1 MDNTAN
7 TSPSSTAKFSVL
19 HWLDE
24 NFEKIFLVIGLL
36 AIILFITLQTVYR
49 YVITYIFLPTDFY
62 HFRSSDDIHER
73 K

>member
-19 HWLDE
+19 HWLNE

-36 AIILFITLQTVYR
+36 AIILFITLQTVYGR
-49 YVITYIFLPTDFY
+49 V
-62 HFRSSDDIHER
+62 H
-73 K
+73 KVV